1 MNPITTKIE
10 RWASAAPHK
19 TALFLGGQAWTY
31 SELWRLVER
40 LVKVSDTVPGTLPSD
55 VGTRGEKIADT
66 TNSILLP
73 ALTIDP
79 GVSVFDQVT
88 QALVKLHSGQPIV
101 GSTSGSTGAAKR
113 YQRSQASWC
122 ASFASDAKE
131 FGITQSDVI
140 VAPGNLTHSL
150 FSYAVIHGLYVGAT
164 VVISE
169 SFRPD
174 RVLDQIKTHQ
184 ATVLYGVPTQ
194 LKMLTTAG
202 ANQAHS
208 SVRWVLS
215 SGARWFSEITQSLQ
229 SLFPQAVIAE
239 FYGASEL
246 SYVSLAKHGADQDLP
261 VGSVGRAFDGV
272 TIKIEPLDQN
282 HHATRKPDDL
292 GQPENTAET
301 TDTSATVVGRIWV
314 HSDGLF
320 DRYLSPPPAD
330 FSEKM
335 DDLGRRWMSVG
346 DLGYLD
352 SNGYLFL
359 VGRESRKIVVSGKN
373 LYPEEVEQALLTQP
387 VIAQAAVMGVT
398 DELRGE
404 RLLAVLQLKL
414 NATTARAE
422 LIAGIKPL
430 LEDYKVPRDYVV
442 LTEWPM
448 TASGKTDF
456 AAIRAAHASGQTR
469 PLTA

>member
-1 MNPITTKIE
+1 MLNPITTQIAHWVNATPDKIALILGE
-10 RWASAAPHK
+10 R
-19 TALFLGGQAWTY
+19 AWTY
-31 SELWRLVER
+31 SELLGLVNS
-40 LVKVSDTVPGTLPSD
+40 VKVSDTGPG
-55 VGTRGEKIADT
+55 DT
-66 TNSILLP
+66 TCEAKQP
-73 ALTIDP
+73 ALTVDP
-79 GVSVFDQVT
+79 SASVFDQVI
-88 QALVKLHSGQPIV
+88 QALAKLHSGQPII

-122 ASFASDAKE
+122 ASFTSDVKE

-140 VAPGNLTHSL
+140 VAPGKLTHSL

-174 RVLDQIKTHQ
+174 RVLEQIKTHR

-194 LKMLTTAG
+194 LKMLTMVG
-202 ANQAHS
+202 ANHAYS

-229 SLFPQAVIAE
+229 SLFPRAVIAE

-246 SYVSLAKHGADQDLP
+246 SYVSLAKHGVDRDLP

-282 HHATRKPDDL
+282 HRA
-292 GQPENTAET
+292 
-301 TDTSATVVGRIWV
+301 GRIWV

-320 DRYLSPPPAD
+320 DRYLSPPPTD
-330 FSEKM
+330 FSEKV
-335 DDLGRRWMSVG
+335 DDVGRRWMSVG

-352 SNGYLFL
+352 HNGYLFL

-373 LYPEEVEQALLTQP
+373 LYPEEVEQALLAQP
-387 VIAQAAVMGVT
+387 AILQAAVLGVT
-398 DELRGE
+398 DDKRGE
-404 RLLAVLQLKL
+404 RLLAVLQLKPSVSV
-414 NATTARAE
+414 TRAE
-422 LIAGIKPL
+422 LISGIKPL
-430 LEDYKVPRDYVV
+430 LEDYKIPRDYVV
-442 LTEWPM
+442 LSGWPM

-456 AAIRAAHASGQTR
+456 AAIRAAYGVGETQ
-469 PLTA
+469 PLAA